1 LIVFAIHDLFVE
13 LMLDEVSL
21 LKCGLLLSPPTR
33 WADRAT
39 VLFPATIDLA
49 MHVFIMPKPSFM
61 LVWHHSSEKR
71 TDRKKTPGSGKKE
84 NTLARQKQTPVS
96 KLNDY

>member
-49 MHVFIMPKPSFM
+49 THVFIMPKPSFM
-61 LVWHHSSEKR
+61 LVWRHSSEKKTWLR
-71 TDRKKTPGSGKKE
+71 QEKKHLGSAKTDTC
-84 NTLARQKQTPVS
+84 QQTQ
-96 KLNDY
+96 

>member
-61 LVWHHSSEKR
+61 LVWRHSSEQ
-71 TDRKKTPGSGKKE
+71 KTWLRQEK

-96 KLNDY
+96 KPNDY